1 MAFITWPATVN
12 DKVPTISK
20 NEATNGK
27 GVNPS
32 GSGKIE
38 YISCDIRKTPSGAP
52 TTKATRTVHEYCLLA
67 MVMMCFGEAPS
78 TFRMENSFNFF

>member
-38 YISCDIRKTPSGAP
+38 
-52 TTKATRTVHEYCLLA
+52 
-67 MVMMCFGEAPS
+67 
-78 TFRMENSFNFF
+78 